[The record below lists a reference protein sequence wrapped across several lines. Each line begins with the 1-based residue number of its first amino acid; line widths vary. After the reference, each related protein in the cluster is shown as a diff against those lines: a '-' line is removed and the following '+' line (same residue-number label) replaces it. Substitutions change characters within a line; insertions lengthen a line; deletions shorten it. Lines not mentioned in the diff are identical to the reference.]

1 MLNKCRKI
9 VFFILTMMA
18 VFNST
23 CTFSATD
30 SKDPYES
37 FNRPMYKFN
46 DFLDRFILKPIA
58 ELYNAIVPHP
68 LAKGLTNVY
77 NNIDT
82 IPTVIN
88 DVLQGN
94 FYQATNDAWRLGINS
109 TIGVLGLF
117 DVAERMGLEPNYE
130 DFGLTLARWGWTNS
144 NYLVLPFFGPTTVR
158 DGVIGAPVTYYG
170 MSIYPYIQPTGLQY
184 GIYFFG
190 VLVRRAD
197 ILTYEGVLSQL
208 AFDKYVFMRNAYLQ
222 HRNYMI
228 QRNDELGDPYLDK
241 NKLQL
246 EEAATA
252 NEETKAEE
260 QTKLFVNV

>member
-1 MLNKCRKI
+1 MLKLCRQFL
-9 VFFILTMMA
+9 FFILTIVT

-23 CTFSATD
+23 YAFAETNP
-30 SKDPYES
+30 KDPYEH
-37 FNRPMYKFN
+37 FNRAMFKFN
-46 DFLDRFILKPIA
+46 DFLDRFILKPVA
-58 ELYNAIVPHP
+58 QLYNAIVPHP

-94 FYQATNDAWRLGINS
+94 FYQATNDIWRLGINS

-117 DVAERMGLEPNYE
+117 DVAERIGLEPNYE
-130 DFGLTLARWGWTNS
+130 DFGLTMARWGWTNS
-144 NYLVLPFFGPTTVR
+144 NFLMLPFFGPTTVR
-158 DGVIGAPVTYYG
+158 DGLIGAPVTYYG
-170 MSIYPYIQPTGLQY
+170 MSIYPYIRPTGLQY

-190 VLVRRAD
+190 VVVRRAD
-197 ILTYEGVLSQL
+197 ILTYEGVLNQL
-208 AFDKYVFMRNAYLQ
+208 AFDKYVFMRDAYLQ

-228 QRNDELGDPYLDK
+228 QRNNELSDPYIEK

-252 NEETKAEE
+252 SEETKAQE
-260 QTKLFVNV
+260 QTKPFAND